1 MRNNA
6 KLKAKIKFKIREFMR
21 ILPFHILV
29 MGSVFII
36 ASIFNKY
43 IEALLFLISFF
54 SLRYKFDKTYH
65 SDSLVTCMICTISLF
80 SLSIVVILPIY
91 TSVFSSILFAFV
103 DCYILWFI
111 RDRKDAKIESVLLES
126 KIEDCLR
133 ELKKYKNVDLYQM
146 SEGELRSYGAS
157 RRLSET
163 QQDILCMRVIEHLK
177 ISEIC
182 EYRNFG
188 RTTIKYHI
196 SQIKEKLKVDYI

>member
-6 KLKAKIKFKIREFMR
+6 KLKAHIKFKIREFIR

-43 IEALLFLISFF
+43 LEALLFLISFF

-91 TSVFSSILFAFV
+91 TSVFSSILFAFI

-133 ELKKYKNVDLYQM
+133 ELKEYKNVDLYQM

-182 EYRNFG
+182 QYRNFG

>member
-6 KLKAKIKFKIREFMR
+6 KLKAKIKFKIREFIR

-43 IEALLFLISFF
+43 LEALLFLISFF

-65 SDSLVTCMICTISLF
+65 SDSLVTCMICTIGLF

-91 TSVFSSILFAFV
+91 TSVFSSILFAFI

-157 RRLSET
+157 HRLSET

-188 RTTIKYHI
+188 RTTIRYHI